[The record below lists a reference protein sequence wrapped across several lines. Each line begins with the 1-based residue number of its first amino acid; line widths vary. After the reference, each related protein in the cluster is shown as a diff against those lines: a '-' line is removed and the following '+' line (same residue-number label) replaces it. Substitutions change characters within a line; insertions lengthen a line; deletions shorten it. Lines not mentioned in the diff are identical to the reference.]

1 MIREFLETWDLF
13 RDAYLSGLGM
23 AVLLALAGVV
33 VVARNQFFLGAA
45 LAEAS
50 TLGVAVALWLGT
62 VWTAHQ
68 ELLHGEVVTSAMAVA
83 TALLAAMLVMRAGA
97 AREGATA
104 WVFLA
109 SASGSVLLVAHSPHG
124 SEEIRHLLA
133 SSLIGATAS
142 DVWIF
147 GALAIGAAAVVAL
160 MRRKLLLFILD
171 RPMAESVGMR
181 VRLWEA
187 VLGGVIGLSIGLSIR
202 AAGLLYTFGC
212 LVLPALAARSV
223 CRTVAAMFPVAA
235 FVALVCA
242 LSGFVLANHY
252 DLPPGLTAVGV
263 LCALAGVLW
272 LVRRSAWQAG

>member
-1 MIREFLETWDLF
+1 MIREFIETWDLF
-13 RDAYLSGLGM
+13 RDAYLSGFGM

-33 VVARNQFFLGAA
+33 VVARNQLFLGAA

-62 VWTAHQ
+62 LWSAQHEILQGDAVA
-68 ELLHGEVVTSAMAVA
+68 SAMAVA
-83 TALLAAMLVMRAGA
+83 AALLAAVLVMRAGA

-124 SEEIRHLLA
+124 SEEIQHLLA
-133 SSLIGATAS
+133 SSLIGATAR

-147 GALAIGAAAVVAL
+147 GALAASAAVAVAL
-160 MRRKLLLFILD
+160 TRRKLLLFILD

-187 VLGGVIGLSIGLSIR
+187 VLGGVLGLSIGLSIR

-223 CRTVAAMFPVAA
+223 CRTVAALFPVAA
-235 FVALVCA
+235 ALALACA
-242 LSGFVLANHY
+242 FSGFVLANHF
-252 DLPPGLTAVGV
+252 DLPPGQTAVGV
-263 LCALAGVLW
+263 LCALAGLLW
-272 LVRRSAWQAG
+272 VVRRSP